1 MPPIQI
7 GTAAVTAINGNQ
19 EAANVTEIR
28 YGMRVEVTE
37 RDRDEDRERDEV

>member
-19 EAANVTEIR
+19 KAANVPEIR

-37 RDRDEDRERDEV
+37 RNRDADRERDEV